1 MLYSRELCILSV
13 GTSCQAEW
21 QAHKNIELIAGI
33 TGIEHL
39 TKRGTYL
46 DYIITQPGCVI
57 EWLRE
62 GGPAIPPL
70 EELYIHGG
78 RPRWDRYGFHFWH
91 DFPRQEGSLEMI
103 RENYENFISK
113 RAHVRKN
120 FDLAGRAKKLIVLW
134 SNLQNNIHNGYIPE
148 VCLDPVDYGVLMALK
163 QEVARFFDRDIEF
176 VVTTRPDRIVNPPAA
191 DDGLVIFEPDTSSW
205 EGSDSQWTALFKRLL
220 GAG

>member
-1 MLYSRELCILSV
+1 
-13 GTSCQAEW
+13 
-21 QAHKNIELIAGI
+21 
-33 TGIEHL
+33 
-39 TKRGTYL
+39 
-46 DYIITQPGCVI
+46 
-57 EWLRE
+57 
-62 GGPAIPPL
+62 
-70 EELYIHGG
+70 
-78 RPRWDRYGFHFWH
+78 
-91 DFPRQEGSLEMI
+91 MI